1 MQKNGQIGI
10 FFVQKQQEKEFFGVQ
25 KQKTPHCAKRGE

>member
-1 MQKNGQIGI
+1 MGEWAS

-25 KQKTPHCAKRGE
+25 KQKTLHCAKRGD